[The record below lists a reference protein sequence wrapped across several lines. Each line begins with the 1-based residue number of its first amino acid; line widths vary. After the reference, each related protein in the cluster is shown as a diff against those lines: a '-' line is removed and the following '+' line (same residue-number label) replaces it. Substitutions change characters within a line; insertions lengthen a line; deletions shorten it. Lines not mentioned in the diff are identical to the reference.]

1 MPLFKT
7 EYACRTC
14 KDTTGKSVQIVAVSG
29 KFECANGHFWND
41 TATFQAMHGRD
52 MMEFKVAP
60 PVFPPQQNHVP
71 ITVTLPLS
79 VKTAAETKF
88 GDKLNPTISGLLQ
101 MLCEGEIMIVNAT
114 DLQRISE
121 KLGKRPASSSEL
133 YGMIYALGCEVEDA
147 KQLAET
153 ARSDVKAYEGMAPG
167 RVVVDL
173 GSEYADAV
181 ERSKSAGQPLKF
193 WVETNLRSGIKDNW
207 F

>member
-1 MPLFKT
+1 MPVIKT

-14 KDTTGKSVQIVAVSG
+14 KETTGKSVQIIATGG
-29 KFECANGHFWND
+29 KLECANGHVWVD

-60 PVFPPQQNHVP
+60 PVFPPQVNHVP
-71 ITVTLPLS
+71 ITVSLPLS
-79 VKTAAETKF
+79 VKTAAEAKF

-101 MLCEGEIMIVNAT
+101 MLCEGDIMIINAA
-114 DLQRISE
+114 DLQRISD

-147 KQLAET
+147 KQITDNAQRDL
-153 ARSDVKAYEGMAPG
+153 KAYEGMAPG

-173 GSEYADAV
+173 GDQYQEAV
-181 ERSKSAGQPLKF
+181 EKSRGAGQPLKF
-193 WVETNLRSGIKDNW
+193 YVETNLKNALRDNW